1 MDGLCQF
8 IQNHSKYITL
18 IALVLALLGT
28 VLLAWDYIQWSDIKR
43 AKFNQ
48 EYGVV
53 IAMTENIAKQK
64 WGSIFIGCSIIIQL
78 VVELCKRT

>member
-28 VLLAWDYIQWSDIKR
+28 VLLAWDYIQWSTIKR

-53 IAMTENIAKQK
+53 IAVTENIAKQK
-64 WGSIFIGCSIIIQL
+64 WGSILIGCSIMIQL

>member
-18 IALVLALLGT
+18 FALVLALLGT
-28 VLLAWDYIQWSDIKR
+28 VLLAWDYIQWSNIKR

-64 WGSIFIGCSIIIQL
+64 LGSIFIGCSIMIQL

>member
-1 MDGLCQF
+1 MIKLVFF
-8 IQNHSKYITL
+8 IQTHAKIFTIS
-18 IALVLALLGT
+18 ALVLAFLGT
-28 VLLAWDYIQWSDIKR
+28 LLLAWDYIQWSNINR

-64 WGSIFIGCSIIIQL
+64 WGSILIGCSIMIQL